1 MLEIQPTV
9 STRFKDLDSLR
20 DYAQD
25 EHEYT
30 KYVPISNGLL
40 TMNDDK
46 YIYNGHDFLHF
57 NEHGLKSL
65 FSAIGI
71 NGLFPCMMAT
81 EEPSV
86 STDFINKLLKQDKI
100 RQNLSN
106 KQLII
111 NNTQVIGVVSLKYN
125 RY

>member
-1 MLEIQPTV
+1 MLDIQPTV
-9 STRFKDLDSLR
+9 STKFEDLDSLR

-30 KYVPISNGLL
+30 KYVPIGNGVL
-40 TMNDDK
+40 TMNNDN

-65 FSAIGI
+65 FTAIGV

-81 EEPSV
+81 EELSV
-86 STDFINKLLKQDKI
+86 STNFINKLLQQD
-100 RQNLSN
+100 
-106 KQLII
+106 
-111 NNTQVIGVVSLKYN
+111 
-125 RY
+125 